1 MGMREARGETI
12 NLMYK
17 DLILLRNKALYLYF
31 NTESGQRCLCLG
43 VEYKADIQLI
53 DGIDEVY
60 VYKENV
66 YFISSGINIIKFWE
80 KLSSL
85 ESEEIIKISESTLFS
100 IYLNI
105 NNDYKEF
112 SNQSNHVES
121 AKSQIKLESLKSGLV
136 LLEKNAKHI
145 QETYKNIC
153 EIYCN

>member
-1 MGMREARGETI
+1 
-12 NLMYK
+12 MYEE
-17 DLILLRNKALYLYF
+17 LILLRNKVMDLYL

-43 VEYKADIQLI
+43 VEYRADIQLM
-53 DGIDEVY
+53 DGIDEAY
-60 VYKENV
+60 IYQENV
-66 YFISSGINIIKFWE
+66 YFILSGINIIKFWE

-85 ESEEIIKISESTLFS
+85 ESEEIIKISESNLFS
-100 IYLNI
+100 IYFNI

-121 AKSQIKLESLKSGLV
+121 AKSQLELESLKAGLV
-136 LLEKNAKHI
+136 LLEKNARHI

>member
-1 MGMREARGETI
+1 
-12 NLMYK
+12 MYE
-17 DLILLRNKALYLYF
+17 DLKLLRNKAIDLFL

-66 YFISSGINIIKFWE
+66 YFISSGINIT
-80 KLSSL
+80 KLWSILDNLDSR
-85 ESEEIIKISESTLFS
+85 EIIEISESNLFS